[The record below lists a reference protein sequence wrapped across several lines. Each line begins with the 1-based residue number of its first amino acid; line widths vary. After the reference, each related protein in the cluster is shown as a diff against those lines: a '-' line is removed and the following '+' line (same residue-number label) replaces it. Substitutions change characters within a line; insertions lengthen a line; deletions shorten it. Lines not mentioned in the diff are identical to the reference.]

1 MVGDREHDVNGAK
14 EKMGFHVSAFCMVT
28 EAWEELEEAGAAGIS
43 ETVEGLLTEL
53 L

>member
-1 MVGDREHDVNGAK
+1 MVQK
-14 EKMGFHVSAFCMVT
+14 KMGFHVSTVYADAYN
-28 EAWEELEEAGAAGIS
+28 EWRNRHREELEEAGAAGIS